1 MTPKVVRSRLARWRA
16 QVPCETVAPLIPSD
30 ECHVMVT
37 TRDRNWLASATARVE
52 VQTMTE
58 ERSLFLLGVQPD
70 EPGARELVAYL
81 GGLPL
86 ALDHARGVML
96 QKSRKCAR
104 FLADLRAVHEA
115 MAGEEGTSEK
125 QLLSVYPP
133 GVLRVFAASLEAVR
147 EACQLAPA
155 VADLPRQLAALCG
168 YLDAERIPK
177 RLLLAFLSG
186 ALAGCPEET
195 GEEILDAMVRFTMLS
210 RRDEDTFDM
219 HRLVQVA
226 MRAQDAQKAALAEL
240 VELMA
245 AQLSFDSRDALHPE
259 TQALAPH
266 ADVMSVLALRA
277 PSLAAS
283 LRLARCL
290 FVLGEW
296 YDHSGRY
303 AEVRVCRCLCSF
315 ACVCV
320 CMCVCVCV
328 VWSSPLRPPDQSLEK
343 YGCCLQI
350 RKTALG
356 NEDVS
361 AWRVLSDGSVIGKM

>member
-1 MTPKVVRSRLARWRA
+1 MPYA
-16 QVPCETVAPLIPSD
+16 TVAPLIPSD

-37 TRDRNWLASATARVE
+37 TRDRHWLVSATAQVE

-96 QKSRKCAR
+96 VKKQKCAS
-104 FLADLRAVHEA
+104 FLADLRVVNEA

-125 QLLSVYPP
+125 KLLSVYPP
-133 GVLRVFAASLEAVR
+133 GVLRVFSASLEAVR
-147 EACQLAPA
+147 EVCQLAPA
-155 VADLPRQLAALCG
+155 VGDVPRHLAEMCG

-177 RLLLAFLSG
+177 RYLLAFLSG

-210 RRDEDTFDM
+210 KRDEDTFDM

-226 MRAQDAQKAALAEL
+226 MRAQDAQKAALAKL
-240 VELMA
+240 VDLMA
-245 AQLSFDSRDALHPE
+245 AQLSFDDNDALHPE

-277 PSLAAS
+277 PSLATS
-283 LRLARCL
+283 LRLAYCL
-290 FVLGEW
+290 FVLGQW
-296 YDHSGRY
+296 YQHSGRY
-303 AEVRVCRCLCSF
+303 AEVRV
-315 ACVCV
+315 AV
-320 CMCVCVCV
+320 MCASV
-328 VWSSPLRPPDQSLEK
+328 VMS
-343 YGCCLQI
+343 
-350 RKTALG
+350 ALF
-356 NEDVS
+356 
-361 AWRVLSDGSVIGKM
+361 